1 MNNEQTFIS
10 LVLQTRASITL
21 AVVLVVALAACG
33 PKTKTET
40 KPPETSDT
48 LVTVGSI
55 SIDPQD
61 LDHHLQENHSG
72 RTNEQTRRA
81 ALEELTR
88 RAQHTQAALDA
99 NLQNDPAVRAEVARI
114 LTNTYRGKFLTP
126 RLRELATQPIPE
138 ARLRELYQE
147 NESRFRS
154 NEKRQVAVLWL
165 NPNADPERTAQ
176 YLEKLNSAREWV
188 TTTDLKDQPDQ
199 GFSVLSVD
207 HSEHQAS
214 RYKGGIVGWL
224 ESTGGM
230 DNWTKAVAEIAFS
243 LSEPG
248 EVSQVITRPEGLF
261 LVRYLA
267 QQPAVLRPFES
278 VAGELEQQEK
288 QRLREKLESEFQDTL
303 NASHPAVPHE
313 S

>member
-1 MNNEQTFIS
+1 MTNIYATQA
-10 LVLQTRASITL
+10 RASATL
-21 AVVLVVALAACG
+21 AVVMVTLLAACG
-33 PKTKTET
+33 PKTKTES
-40 KPPETSDT
+40 KPLEKPDS

-55 SIDPQD
+55 SITQHD

-72 RTNEQTRRA
+72 SSDEQTRRV
-81 ALEELTR
+81 ALEELIR

-99 NLQNDPAVRAEVARI
+99 NLHQDPAVRAEMARI
-114 LTNTYRGKFLTP
+114 LTNGYRGKFLAP
-126 RLRELATQPIPE
+126 QLRELATQPIAE

-154 NEKRQVAVLWL
+154 NEKRQIAVLWL
-165 NPNADPERTAQ
+165 NPNADAERTAQ
-176 YLEKLNSAREWV
+176 YLEKLNSAREWA

-230 DNWTKAVAEIAFS
+230 DQWTKAVAEIAFA

-248 EVSQVITRPEGLF
+248 EVSQVITRSEGLF

-278 VAGELEQQEK
+278 VAGELEQQET
-288 QRLREKLESEFQDTL
+288 QRLRQKLESDFQDTH
-303 NASHPAVPHE
+303 NANHPAVPHE

>member
-1 MNNEQTFIS
+1 MKA
-10 LVLQTRASITL
+10 RASTTL
-21 AVVLVVALAACG
+21 AVALVVALTACG

-40 KPPETSDT
+40 QPPETSGT
-48 LVTVGSI
+48 LVIVGSI
-55 SIDPQD
+55 SIDQHD
-61 LDHHLQENHSG
+61 LDHHLQESHAG
-72 RTNEQTRRA
+72 RSDEQTRRK
-81 ALEELTR
+81 ALEELTL

-99 NLQNDPAVRAEVARI
+99 DLHNDPAVRAEIARI
-114 LTNTYRGKFLTP
+114 PTNAYRQEFLAP
-126 RLRELATQPIPE
+126 ELKELATQPIPE

-165 NPNADPERTAQ
+165 NPNADPERTALC
-176 YLEKLNSAREWV
+176 LEELNSAREWAA
-188 TTTDLKDQPDQ
+188 TTDLKDQPGQ

-230 DNWTKAVAEIAFS
+230 DKWTKAVAEIAFS
-243 LSEPG
+243 LTEAG

-267 QQPAVLRPFES
+267 QQPAVLHPFES
-278 VAGELEQQEK
+278 VAGELEQREK
-288 QRLREKLESEFQDTL
+288 QRLRKKLESEFQDTL
-303 NASHPAVPHE
+303 NANHPAVSHE